1 MAPVLLITCHGRY
14 FDHFMLLVSAIFTLL
29 KTSISESEIQEASQ
43 LLEDICLCAK
53 NLYDVRIETFNLH
66 QLLHLTD

>member
-1 MAPVLLITCHGRY
+1 
-14 FDHFMLLVSAIFTLL
+14 MLLVSAIFTLL

-43 LLEDICLCAK
+43 LLEDFCLCAK